1 MSYIIAFAIAA
12 GIGPGRASSATG
24 INPSADSADV
34 KATPPV
40 IVNFQGHLRQGMNIV
55 NGTYSMT
62 FRLYDAAAGGNLLQ
76 TMGPWNVN
84 VANGVFNVELPITQ
98 ANILNYTNLWI
109 EVEIPGLGGIYSP
122 RVKINSAAFAYNAFM
137 SDSTQRIRNKGV
149 TPEDLMMSAA
159 NPNQAANFDLNANG
173 RIDAALLD
181 VPASGTDPG
190 YIWNQFASAQTPAD
204 FWISGR
210 GRAGSPTG
218 MFGQLYYQGGGGGT
232 DNGGVYG
239 QHSNTTAYGYLGVQN
254 AVLGNVGVL
263 GNGGNDGVFGQNNA
277 DYLSGAGVEGYSA
290 FAASGIG
297 GLFTGNASASSY
309 VFSTG
314 GGVYGT
320 GTNYGVAGFSNTTAT
335 NGAGVRG
342 TSLNAASGIGV
353 VGAGNNLIPTVPSA
367 GCGVA
372 GTGDTV
378 GTFGYA
384 TLAGGMGVWG
394 VGANASSNGVYGQSP
409 GTNAWAAIEG
419 FATNS
424 AGMGINGIGNNLGSI
439 YYPSS
444 GAGVVGNGT
453 VLGVVGYG
461 INNGS
466 AGVYGTTFS
475 GTDAL
480 GASVEGYTGT
490 MGNWAGYFDAPGR
503 PSNTAIGAVPTLQ
516 SICNDGGYAIAIL
529 GVTRG
534 GGLIWSS
541 SMEIGVEGA
550 ATGNNAG
557 IGVLGYNNGGSSAA
571 YAGYFYGD
579 VYVSGDFSVGGAKAN
594 VIKLDDGTWVEM
606 YANESPYT
614 EYTYYGTAKLNN
626 GEAHV
631 TLEYPYPQTISDEIP
646 VKVIVTPV
654 GSWSGIYVVEANK
667 YGFTVKCGA
676 GDPNATFNY
685 QVVGRRKGYENHVD
699 YEELT
704 ATREKFER
712 SLSVAIPA
720 AASMID
726 SRSDTR
732 SKSVQVITSSSEVKT
747 IKTTHKRTPV
757 DAKELISEEEV
768 K

>member
-62 FRLYDAAAGGNLLQ
+62 FRLYDAAAGGTLLQ

-190 YIWNQFASAQTPAD
+190 YIWNQFAVNQGAPGSFRIAT
-204 FWISGR
+204 R
-210 GRAGSPTG
+210 GRAGADPPG
-218 MFGQLYYQGGGGGT
+218 RFGELAYGGGGGGT
-232 DNGGVYG
+232 DVGGVYG

-254 AVLGNVGVL
+254 AGLGNVGVL

-409 GTNAWAAIEG
+409 GTNSWAAVEG
-419 FATNS
+419 FAS
-424 AGMGINGIGNNLGSI
+424 ASNGIGAYFVGNNMTTGGIYFTDGGGVYGYDLWQGVVGLAYDPATGPNDAGGVGVMGFGPTQSLSGYYSPYNAGVSGFGEYIGVWGAEDNTGLFNRGILGFR
-439 YYPSS
+439 S
-444 GAGVVGNGT
+444 GAGC
-453 VLGVVGYG
+453 GVWGYA
-461 INNGS
+461 GS
-466 AGVYGTTFS
+466 AQN
-475 GTDAL
+475 D
-480 GASVEGYTGT
+480 
-490 MGNWAGYFDAPGR
+490 WAGYFDGPG
-503 PSNTAIGAVPTLQ
+503 T
-516 SICNDGGYAIAIL
+516 
-529 GVTRG
+529 
-534 GGLIWSS
+534 
-541 SMEIGVEGA
+541 E
-550 ATGNNAG
+550 
-557 IGVLGYNNGGSSAA
+557 
-571 YAGYFYGD
+571 GD
-579 VYVSGDFSVGGAKAN
+579 VYVSGDIYLDGFLYKGGINDVGCIFVPGLIATVPTQGETPLYGMFASDVK
-594 VIKLDDGTWVEM
+594 VYFDGQ
-606 YANESPYT
+606 
-614 EYTYYGTAKLNN
+614 GRLKN
-626 GEAHV
+626 GEAF
-631 TLEYPYPQTISDEIP
+631 IP
-646 VKVIVTPV
+646 IPEDIKKVIAGNAQVVVTPV
-654 GSWSGIYVVEANK
+654 GSWSGIYVAEISSD
-667 YGFTVKCGA
+667 GFLVKSGA
-676 GDPNATFNY
+676 GDPNAEFKWIA
-685 QVVGRRKGYENHVD
+685 VAERKGAEGGKADDLVAQKLDKYSQRVIPP
-699 YEELT
+699 ELT
-704 ATREKFER
+704 LMTTKTKANK
-712 SLSVAIPA
+712 SLGLGVVSH
-720 AASMID
+720 SF
-726 SRSDTR
+726 
-732 SKSVQVITSSSEVKT
+732 SELKT